1 MIMEYTL
8 QSLQSKLGYSFENE
22 KLLIK
27 ALSHPSINHRYR
39 RESKKFK
46 PNYER
51 MEFLGDAILNMVIA
65 EALFHKH
72 KDKNEGKLAKKR
84 AYLVCRETI
93 FQIANKFEIGEYIIM
108 ADGESKSGGRKNPS
122 NIEDAFEAVIAAIYL
137 DSNLDAVRAFIL
149 KWWHDFLESSYQHEK
164 IDPKSALQELLQ
176 SKKLP
181 TPEYKLLESSGSSHE
196 PIFKIELKVTGME
209 AVIGYGESKKETEKK
224 VALLMLEQI
233 KAS

>member
-1 MIMEYTL
+1 MEYTL
-8 QSLQSKLGYSFENE
+8 QNLQSKLGYFFKDESF
-22 KLLIK
+22 LIK
-27 ALSHPSINHRYR
+27 ALSHPSINHKHR
-39 RESKKFK
+39 RQSKEFK
-46 PNYER
+46 ANYER
-51 MEFLGDAILNMVIA
+51 MEFFGDAILNMVIA

-122 NIEDAFEAVIAAIYL
+122 NIEDAFEAVIAAVYL
-137 DSNLDAVRAFIL
+137 DSNLEVVRSLIL
-149 KWWHDFLESSYQHEK
+149 EYWKDFLESTYQHEQ

-176 SKKLP
+176 SRKFP
-181 TPEYKLLESSGSSHE
+181 TPEYKLLESSGSAHE
-196 PIFKIELKVTGME
+196 PIFKIELKVPGME

-224 VALLMLEQI
+224 VALIMLEKI
-233 KAS
+233 KASE